1 MRNKTLLIGIVLGLT
16 ISLTIGGFAA
26 MYTQSAYAIRGITG
40 AGEGPGNGF
49 HPGPANTPPHP
60 HIVRGPNVPPPCSG
74 TGTIE
79 VPGPGGSSHPVR
91 VPICNG

>member
-1 MRNKTLLIGIVLGLT
+1 VRNKTLLIGIVLGLT

-49 HPGPANTPPHP
+49 HPGPANTPRHP
-60 HIVRGPNVPPPCSG
+60 PI
-74 TGTIE
+74 TGAGE
-79 VPGPGGSSHPVR
+79 GPGHGSKAPSECFR
-91 VPICNG
+91 FVPNQGIPSECFAK